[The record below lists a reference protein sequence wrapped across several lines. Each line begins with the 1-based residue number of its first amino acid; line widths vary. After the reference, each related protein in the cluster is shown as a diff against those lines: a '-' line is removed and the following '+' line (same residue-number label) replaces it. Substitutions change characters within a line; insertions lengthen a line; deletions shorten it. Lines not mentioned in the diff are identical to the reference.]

1 MLNACRAVW
10 GRDRRQRLCRGRG
23 RLPAS
28 GAELK
33 KIKPNPTAL
42 RPSWAKRGC
51 LEASQ
56 LYSALLWR
64 AKEEL
69 GQGQTPQHT
78 ELPSASCALEA
89 RRRRGPG
96 HTYCNSSRLRRGKVS
111 CSPLA
116 SRLASLYRAS
126 CLSRFFF
133 GFVSSPRAV
142 SQCPS
147 SLSCSPMQRR
157 PEVGKGEA
165 RPTWS
170 LLGLRLCD

>member
-111 CSPLA
+111 CSPVA
-116 SRLASLYRAS
+116 SHLASLYRAS

-133 GFVSSPRAV
+133 WFCFLPQSSFPVPLLAV
-142 SQCPS
+142 
-147 SLSCSPMQRR
+147 MQRR